1 MDAAE
6 TRARL
11 ADLHAECMG
20 WARRCC
26 ADDPAEAADVVQE
39 SYLAVLNGRAVFSGR
54 SSFRTWLFGVV
65 RMKAR
70 SARRWRWLRARRT
83 EALAQDPTEAA
94 PVSPDQALRD
104 SERAATLRAA
114 LSRLPGRQ
122 QEILHLCFYHA
133 LSLAEAAEV
142 LGLPVGTAR
151 THYERGKARLRQ
163 WLAPYHQ
170 PIPVHGPVPE
180 SLV

>member
-1 MDAAE
+1 MDAAD

-11 ADLHAECMG
+11 AHLHAECMG

-39 SYLAVLNGRAVFSGR
+39 TYLAVLNGRAVFGGR

-65 RMKAR
+65 RTKAR
-70 SARRWRWLRARRT
+70 SARRWRWLRTRRT
-83 EALAQDPTEAA
+83 EILADQPDEAA
-94 PVSPDQALRD
+94 PVSPDQALHD
-104 SERAATLRAA
+104 SERAATLRSA
-114 LSRLPGRQ
+114 LARLPRRQ
-122 QEILHLCFYHA
+122 QEILQLCFYHD
-133 LSLAEAAEV
+133 LSLSEAAEI
-142 LGLPVGTAR
+142 LDLPLGTAR

-170 PIPVHGPVPE
+170 PIPVHGPVPQ